1 VRCMRACVCC
11 VLCVVCC
18 VVLCCVVCC
27 VLCVVCVCACVCVC
41 VCVFLS
47 LSVFICLFL
56 FVWRVDCPVCG
67 VNAEIL
73 YVSVLWRAQSELH
86 ILYSTCAC
94 ASCRG
99 WRSCV

>member
-1 VRCMRACVCC
+1 MRVY
-11 VLCVVCC
+11 
-18 VVLCCVVCC
+18 VVCC
-27 VLCVVCVCACVCVC
+27 VLCVVLCCVVLCVVCCVSCVCACVC

>member
-1 VRCMRACVCC
+1 MRVY
-11 VLCVVCC
+11 
-18 VVLCCVVCC
+18 VVCC
-27 VLCVVCVCACVCVC
+27 VLCVVLCCVVLCVVCCVSCVCVRVFVCVC